1 MTLAN
6 IRIYAAFMAILLL
19 FSIFAGQPA
28 IANPNALPES
38 VAELLS
44 GKTTDFS
51 SVVSQLPDQ
60 QLLSALSAGEMLK
73 FKAAHGEISLDVSGA
88 SAFINLINK
97 RIEQSQIVSFVH
109 NDTCCKPVEQRE
121 IVYEGQR
128 LIIPA
133 HFTAEL
139 DLSIISCAP
148 AGEAGSIC
156 PDFCVNVF
164 SQSPLTDK
172 ILKIDGEAVAPEKIS
187 IIQSAGKQQVLYRP
201 DLDIAGLLSIG
212 THTAEIIIS
221 NKAEEKVRKNWQ
233 FIVGVYDIPTNPM
246 PADLVLLKE
255 VGLPL
260 DKFLPGGKA
269 FGELTALI
277 YQNAKG
283 ERFIEYRL
291 KAETGQIFTS
301 QNLAFIAR
309 KAFKGRNTDNE
320 LQLFP
325 KTHFAF
331 AGNSLNFSY
340 AYSGPGQVINEKW
353 EIPSAGHSSA
363 DPVIIMTDND
373 VYARCVITVEEQFT
387 NNNGEIETY
396 TYQVTAEKRINS
408 IGLKT
413 SIQPDRSLIIADSA
427 SCSLSI
433 GNITL
438 CRLQTSGMVE
448 GQQYNVTSDITG
460 APVTGVLKVNRLRWV
475 KHASEGSS
483 KVIDSV
489 ATTTTLLF
497 EEPGYAELVLAVDLT
512 WQEAGETYTS
522 NYKPDVSGLYAFYPV
537 TGKAKFT
544 KYPIGQIRYTNRHL
558 VIKSFEFT
566 IKDQQITIDEPSDYQ
581 LTSPVHICSSVIW
594 PASSPII
601 IDKAYPFL
609 LENNS
614 YWFHED
620 SDFTVTTPMVTNNDP
635 KKEFK
640 LKLGCEF
647 YYIDDYHSN
656 RQIISELPSIPIFS
670 ELDVLELNT
679 IPDKQVTAYE
689 GAEVKFSAEI
699 LPKSGFGSGKITA
712 FNNTLDILNGYKVS
726 VENLS
731 WFDLY
736 NENPDNENP
745 ETDPVKS
752 ALNSEFSHTLI
763 AWDTGSRTVKCVL
776 DARIKDSDTASD
788 INVLTEK
795 KVPVNILP
803 GLNIYSPIEDL
814 AYPLHGSVKVKTSFD
829 SDKKLWNEI
838 KWYLNGKLIEPG
850 VKEPPFFIDLNRTG
864 KWSLGASLKIN
875 NPGGDSPP
883 PLAATVTFLVQPVD
897 ISLSPYRKIL
907 DLAEQK
913 FQSLSLAVALN
924 GKTAEKPGDLIP
936 WQSDEVFAV
945 VEPVQ
950 WKTAQ
955 VPDGFASEEFDEE
968 SFSGNLNFTSHGAAT
983 ILATVTV
990 RLTGAEKAF
999 KRRHKKENDKFEIPI
1014 FEFPAVRAD
1023 LWAIQQEWLSFS
1035 GIFPNRAIMGT
1046 QRFFHLENGTVK
1058 INNRSYTWLTDG
1070 IFDETCEIAPALL
1083 GAAPLKADRIS
1094 VEWFAPKNQTSSDFS
1109 FKPQFLL
1116 DKKTEITL
1124 KASIAFGSGDSL
1136 KPGEKKYEVSVSP
1149 LSDVIDSAVKAVPA
1163 SVIINKSSAVG
1174 LFFGPEDGALLTQ
1187 NELLVWDGEYQV
1199 KLDKVAWLVG
1209 VGGLPGVVISPTE
1222 ANFSFMREHPG
1233 EYMVFARP
1241 AFEVKAVAEDVQST
1255 RVQLEANPTKIYVSA
1270 SVVSW
1275 FLDPDRMDH
1284 LDMLYYLRPDG
1295 SPNPVWYYTNKHRIW
1310 WNVGIK
1316 ASIPFVIG
1324 CSSYVR
1330 LIPEFTEANRPD
1342 ITRLN
1347 YQWLTTD
1354 NLPIGNEGIVNCAEG
1369 ADVPTPDKIGKYH
1382 LRLEAEGCDEI
1393 VIHTEVY
1400 VVQQITADTY
1410 KENFFIDCVRNSVAA
1425 LSGFDKNTDGKT
1437 LIDTFYFWWWNSNG
1451 QENGNHLEYG
1461 AQAWSV
1467 KDVILRKGGMCG
1479 GLGNYFY
1486 KSLKCHGFAGLNRIG
1501 FDLLTKNYPVPDS
1514 DSKSLDPVTTE
1525 YWGAVIY
1532 TDPGLNQETMPDN
1545 KFTRWPS
1552 EISTGTYHLSY
1563 ANRYTGADKIPPIDI
1578 QKVVIDRQLNVEVN
1592 TTDRFYMFFAPNDGH
1607 ALVFYTDSSTQTWL
1621 YDPSFGSGKYG
1632 AIKVDFPD
1640 LGKDTIIKRLGIATN
1655 DGIWSYLAKSIG
1667 YLRGF
1672 TYFKDHNIYKGISVF
1687 DIPFNSVNYLKVR
1700 FRKYVDYQP
1709 IPII

>member
-6 IRIYAAFMAILLL
+6 IRIYAPFMAILLL
-19 FSIFAGQPA
+19 FYIFAGQPA

-97 RIEQSQIVSFVH
+97 RLEQSQIVSFVQ

-139 DLSIISCAP
+139 DLAIISCAP

-172 ILKIDGEAVAPEKIS
+172 ILKIDGEAVAPEKVS

-201 DLDIAGLLSIG
+201 DLDIACLLSIG

-233 FIVGVYDIPTNPM
+233 FTVGVYDIPTNPM
-246 PADLVLLKE
+246 PADLLLLKE

-291 KAETGQIFTS
+291 KAEAGQIFTS

-331 AGNSLNFSY
+331 AGNSLKFSY

-413 SIQPDRSLIIADSA
+413 SIQPYRSLIIADSA

-475 KHASEGSS
+475 KHASEGFST
-483 KVIDSV
+483 VLDPV

-581 LTSPVHICSSVIW
+581 LTSPVHICSSAIW

-647 YYIDDYHSN
+647 YYTDDYHSN

-1023 LWAIQQEWLSFS
+1023 LWAVDKPVWANLTSNLPDEQFPGQAVTPAGRTFKIKNGIVSLDKDKYEWSSQTGFKTRISIPAAIPDSTTLPATCKTVNFEWSCEGNDSSHDIKFIPTFKKAGTAIVKLKSSLVFDDKYQIPFVEKNFSVSVQNIESLVQYYIDPKTFQMPMGGTKKFNFFLNPIESVPAIHSNGSEFYILNGIYKISLEEVDWQYEVASNSSSVFSSYDFILNPAKIGNYKISGKAKCWVIEFPFSPNAIKWPWSPESESFGSVAGLSVEIFGNNEPLESGEYYLGQEIELSYKVSNLPEDIVIEKQNWVISSPTPKSFS
-1035 GIFPNRAIMGT
+1035 ISDDLNSGYMIPAPEQDFKNKTIKFCLYDYFLPEEEAVSFGRKTGT
-1046 QRFFHLENGTVK
+1046 LILTFGNKEYAYPFFLPYKKPYLKNVEILPPQQQVRVVK
-1058 INNRSYTWLTDG
+1058 D
-1070 IFDETCEIAPALL
+1070 
-1083 GAAPLKADRIS
+1083 
-1094 VEWFAPKNQTSSDFS
+1094 
-1109 FKPQFLL
+1109 
-1116 DKKTEITL
+1116 
-1124 KASIAFGSGDSL
+1124 SGDSKWKIGFPDKNVL
-1136 KPGEKKYEVSVSP
+1136 GIHAHAEIFNPTGRPYLITSTSFVRLNNKRRFSPNP
-1149 LSDVIDSAVKAVPA
+1149 LSDCVQFKKTIT
-1163 SVIINKSSAVG
+1163 SSASLNTSSEFWLDTYSPGTDYPDVISKILYPGSHEPRAILADDIPLFLLELDEPGIPKEFEANASFVVIFWVKPAPLDTSTWCPIRRMTWSWSGTTQFDQEKLEWIDNPNSYSVEG
-1174 LFFGPEDGALLTQ
+1174 LSNTSIEFPKWFGWAHPKITYEDG
-1187 NELLVWDGEYQV
+1187 
-1199 KLDKVAWLVG
+1199 
-1209 VGGLPGVVISPTE
+1209 TE
-1222 ANFSFMREHPG
+1222 IPEHP
-1233 EYMVFARP
+1233 
-1241 AFEVKAVAEDVQST
+1241 
-1255 RVQLEANPTKIYVSA
+1255 
-1270 SVVSW
+1270 
-1275 FLDPDRMDH
+1275 
-1284 LDMLYYLRPDG
+1284 
-1295 SPNPVWYYTNKHRIW
+1295 IW
-1310 WNVGIK
+1310 
-1316 ASIPFVIG
+1316 
-1324 CSSYVR
+1324 R
-1330 LIPEFTEANRPD
+1330 E
-1342 ITRLN
+1342 
-1347 YQWLTTD
+1347 Q
-1354 NLPIGNEGIVNCAEG
+1354 
-1369 ADVPTPDKIGKYH
+1369 
-1382 LRLEAEGCDEI
+1382 
-1393 VIHTEVY
+1393 
-1400 VVQQITADTY
+1400 
-1410 KENFFIDCVRNSVAA
+1410 
-1425 LSGFDKNTDGKT
+1425 
-1437 LIDTFYFWWWNSNG
+1437 
-1451 QENGNHLEYG
+1451 
-1461 AQAWSV
+1461 
-1467 KDVILRKGGMCG
+1467 
-1479 GLGNYFY
+1479 
-1486 KSLKCHGFAGLNRIG
+1486 
-1501 FDLLTKNYPVPDS
+1501 
-1514 DSKSLDPVTTE
+1514 
-1525 YWGAVIY
+1525 
-1532 TDPGLNQETMPDN
+1532 
-1545 KFTRWPS
+1545 
-1552 EISTGTYHLSY
+1552 
-1563 ANRYTGADKIPPIDI
+1563 
-1578 QKVVIDRQLNVEVN
+1578 
-1592 TTDRFYMFFAPNDGH
+1592 
-1607 ALVFYTDSSTQTWL
+1607 
-1621 YDPSFGSGKYG
+1621 
-1632 AIKVDFPD
+1632 
-1640 LGKDTIIKRLGIATN
+1640 
-1655 DGIWSYLAKSIG
+1655 
-1667 YLRGF
+1667 
-1672 TYFKDHNIYKGISVF
+1672 
-1687 DIPFNSVNYLKVR
+1687 
-1700 FRKYVDYQP
+1700 
-1709 IPII
+1709 